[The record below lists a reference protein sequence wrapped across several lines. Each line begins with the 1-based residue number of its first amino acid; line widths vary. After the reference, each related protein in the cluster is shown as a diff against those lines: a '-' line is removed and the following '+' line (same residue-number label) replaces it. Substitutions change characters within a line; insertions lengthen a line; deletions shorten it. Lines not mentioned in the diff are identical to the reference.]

1 MKIAVHP
8 YLLSS
13 CVVSSHSLDACSSL
27 ILADDMGV
35 GKTIQILGLIM
46 MLKSLSLSS
55 SSSSDQHK
63 RSSSARSREI
73 IHAIKKLRSSPSS
86 IATDST
92 IPRHSVEVNSRT
104 RGKRKDKHHQ
114 SKNGYGSRGDAGDGN
129 GYKCICGS
137 RLDLK
142 CRRKQSLDLVQCDAC
157 DHYHHAYCAGFK
169 SYDEV
174 IHAEHYIC
182 LACKCLHHFKHPLRC
197 RTTLIVM
204 PNTLISQWIN
214 EIHKHMKGSGG
225 CKEEG
230 VDGFPLRVLIYP
242 EDNSTSSKV
251 DLKAY
256 DPHLLCT
263 YDVIILSFKA
273 LQHGYHQSNVDY
285 YNSSR
290 VRNSIYTIYP
300 PAFLCLEYRLVVLD
314 ETQHIESKVESQSLR
329 MACRIPAISRICVSG
344 TPLGSGRLSD
354 LYSLCKFLRI
364 EPFYSNKSAWKYLIE
379 APIIDVSSHDRLQC
393 LVAMFATL
401 MLRRTKAMIRDQLE
415 LHGGSTIIRELRFS
429 SFEVS

>member
-1 MKIAVHP
+1 
-8 YLLSS
+8 
-13 CVVSSHSLDACSSL
+13 
-27 ILADDMGV
+27 
-35 GKTIQILGLIM
+35 
-46 MLKSLSLSS
+46 
-55 SSSSDQHK
+55 
-63 RSSSARSREI
+63 
-73 IHAIKKLRSSPSS
+73 
-86 IATDST
+86 
-92 IPRHSVEVNSRT
+92 
-104 RGKRKDKHHQ
+104 
-114 SKNGYGSRGDAGDGN
+114 
-129 GYKCICGS
+129 
-137 RLDLK
+137 
-142 CRRKQSLDLVQCDAC
+142 
-157 DHYHHAYCAGFK
+157 
-169 SYDEV
+169 
-174 IHAEHYIC
+174 
-182 LACKCLHHFKHPLRC
+182 
-197 RTTLIVM
+197 
-204 PNTLISQWIN
+204 
-214 EIHKHMKGSGG
+214 MKGSGG
-225 CKEEG
+225 SKEERG
-230 VDGFPLRVLIYP
+230 DSLPLRVLIYP

-256 DPHLLCT
+256 DPHLLST

-300 PAFLCLEYRLVVLD
+300 PAFLCLNYRLVVLD

-415 LHGGSTIIRELRFS
+415 LQGGSTIIRELRFS
-429 SFEVS
+429 SFEVSWVMIWIWICMM